1 MAKKGD
7 IVHYHS
13 YLGLDKILSAQK
25 LRSAEL
31 LPQPAHDE
39 TLFIIIH
46 QVYELW
52 FKQIIHEIRAV
63 MDRFEADNI
72 DERNVGLAVASLDR
86 VIEIQK
92 LLVQQIRVLETMTS
106 LDFLEFR
113 NLLFP
118 ASGFQSYQFRMIEVM
133 LGLKERERTTYGG
146 IHYQDS
152 FTGEQ
157 RKQLNALEEGG
168 SLFELVNKWLERM
181 PFLEFHGF
189 NFLEQFI
196 LAVRKM
202 FSDQRQATVKDATM
216 HHTEKDA
223 RLEMIQ
229 NNESFFWN
237 VLDEEQYQELLDNG
251 TMKLSY
257 KATMAALLINLYQD
271 EPIMQMPFNLLDRL
285 LSIDEL
291 WTTWRYRHAQMTM
304 GMLGKKPGTGG
315 SSGHDYLRSTAD
327 SHHVFK
333 DFHNITTLL
342 IPRTARPELP
352 KYIKKELGFYY
363 THKD

>member
-1 MAKKGD
+1 
-7 IVHYHS
+7 
-13 YLGLDKILSAQK
+13 
-25 LRSAEL
+25 
-31 LPQPAHDE
+31 
-39 TLFIIIH
+39 
-46 QVYELW
+46 
-52 FKQIIHEIRAV
+52 
-63 MDRFEADNI
+63 
-72 DERNVGLAVASLDR
+72 
-86 VIEIQK
+86 
-92 LLVQQIRVLETMTS
+92 
-106 LDFLEFR
+106 
-113 NLLFP
+113 
-118 ASGFQSYQFRMIEVM
+118 
-133 LGLKERERTTYGG
+133 LKEQERTTYGG

-152 FTGEQ
+152 FTEEQ
-157 RKQLNALEEGG
+157 RTQLNAFEDGG
-168 SLFELVNKWLERM
+168 SLFEMVNKWLERM

-189 NFLEQFI
+189 NFLEQFM

-202 FSDQRQATVKDATM
+202 FSDQRKATVKDVNM

-229 NNESFFWN
+229 NNESFFWR
-237 VLDEEQYQELLDNG
+237 VLDQEQYQELLDNG

-271 EPIMQMPFNLLDRL
+271 EPIMQMPFNMLDRL

-315 SSGHDYLRSTAD
+315 SSGHDYLRTTANN
-327 SHHVFK
+327 HHVFK

-352 KYIKKELGFYY
+352 KYIKKELGFYH